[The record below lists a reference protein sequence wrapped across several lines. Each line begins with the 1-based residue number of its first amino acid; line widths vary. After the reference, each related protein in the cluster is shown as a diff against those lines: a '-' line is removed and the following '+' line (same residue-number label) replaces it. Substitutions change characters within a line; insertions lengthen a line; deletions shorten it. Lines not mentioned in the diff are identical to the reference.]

1 MMNLLYVLHLIYE
14 PKIGDFKCMSDM
26 SVCDCYLRFASYVI
40 FINVNKHIFECLLY
54 FPRKAESEQSRLRF
68 KC

>member
-1 MMNLLYVLHLIYE
+1 MNLLYVLHLIYE

-26 SVCDCYLRFASYVI
+26 SVCDCYVRFASYVI

-54 FPRKAESEQSRLRF
+54 FSEESWEWTI
-68 KC
+68 

>member
-26 SVCDCYLRFASYVI
+26 SVCDCYVRFASYVI
-40 FINVNKHIFECLLY
+40 FINVNKHIVECLLY
-54 FPRKAESEQSRLRF
+54 FSEES
-68 KC
+68 